1 MDSGAPPWHVLP
13 VPRVSI
19 LLPAYQAEATLPACL
34 RSLLRQTESRWEC
47 VLVDDGSTDGTLA
60 VARAVGDPRVRVVTQ
75 PHAGLV
81 GALTAGLAECRAP
94 IVARMDA
101 DDVMHRDR
109 LAAQLEALDRTPAL
123 AAVGAWVRVFPRR
136 AMTDGMRAYEGWLNG
151 IDSPARVRAEA
162 FVESPIVH
170 PTLMIR
176 RDVLAALGY
185 RDAGWPEDYDL
196 VLRLLA
202 AGHAID
208 VVPRRLLGWRDGP
221 SRLTRSHPIYD
232 LERITA
238 CKAAFLADGLLAGRD
253 RYVLWGHGGTGR
265 ALRRA
270 LAAHGKRPSHVV
282 ELHPGRLGNRIDG
295 APVVRPEALVSLPRA
310 PVVASVAGEAARTE
324 IRAFLDAFGYAETID
339 YVCAA

>member
-1 MDSGAPPWHVLP
+1 MA
-13 VPRVSI
+13 PRVSV

-34 RSLLRQTESRWEC
+34 RSLVRQTEPRWEC
-47 VLVDDGSTDGTLA
+47 VLVDDGSTDATLA
-60 VARAVGDPRVRVVTQ
+60 IARATGDPRVRVVTQ

-81 GALTAGLAECRAP
+81 AALTTGLAECRAP
-94 IVARMDA
+94 VVARMDA

-109 LAAQLEALDRTPAL
+109 LAAQLDALDRAPGL
-123 AAVGAWVRVFPRR
+123 AAVGSWVRVFPRR
-136 AMTDGMRAYEGWLNG
+136 AMTDGMRAYEGWLNA
-151 IDSPARVRAEA
+151 IDTPERVRAEA

-170 PTLMIR
+170 PTLAIR
-176 RDVLAALGY
+176 RDVLRAVGY

-202 AGHAID
+202 AGHTLA
-208 VVPRRLLGWRDGP
+208 VVPRRLLAWRDGP
-221 SRLTRSHPIYD
+221 HRLTRSHSTYD

-238 CKAAFLADGLLAGRD
+238 CKAAFLADGFLAGRE

-282 ELHPGRLGNRIDG
+282 ELHPGRVGNRIDG
-295 APVVRPEALVSLPRA
+295 APVVRPDALASLPRA
-310 PVVASVAGEAARTE
+310 PVLASVAGEAARTE
-324 IRAFLDAFGYAETID
+324 IRAFLDALGYRETID
-339 YVCAA
+339 YVCTA